1 MHFYSSHLMGM
12 TNSCELLISTAPDT
26 FTHATVRNT
35 AAAVHTFPESQGK
48 QEAPVVV
55 IRTTSAVAS
64 TIGSVTEIEGLKSTC
79 RPQTVYVR
87 QHFIQNVTLSCFN
100 KSVQLPTSAVS
111 VTLFTFVA
119 EHRVA
124 GLRPRAEAPLPL
136 GARRPPLSI
145 DTIFCPHSAQQQT
158 HRKLRLRSNDERQ
171 TDRRTD
177 GCSTVS

>member
-1 MHFYSSHLMGM
+1 VSCSS
-12 TNSCELLISTAPDT
+12 LLHRTR

-48 QEAPVVV
+48 EEAPVVV

-64 TIGSVTEIEGLKSTC
+64 TIGSVTEIEALISTC

-145 DTIFCPHSAQQQT
+145 DTIFCPHSA
-158 HRKLRLRSNDERQ
+158 
-171 TDRRTD
+171 
-177 GCSTVS
+177 